1 MTPEDKLFLKELL
14 IKLDISIEA
23 EHENAS
29 PQGLMLIFDFTE
41 EKRKADMLKALD
53 ILSKEDIPDELH
65 IMPARANG
73 KPAATIIKIT
83 EAMNKV
89 AINELTDL
97 KDKIINGTYPLASID
112 SYGDRV
118 IDNNDLINILDE
130 KIKKLVE
137 VKL

>member
-1 MTPEDKLFLKELL
+1 MTTEDKLFLKELL

-23 EHENAS
+23 EHEKAS
-29 PQGLMLIFDFTE
+29 SQGLMLIFDFTE

-53 ILSKEDIPDELH
+53 ILSKEDIPDELY

-73 KPAATIIKIT
+73 KPTATIIKIK

-97 KDKIINGTYPLASID
+97 KDKIINGTYPLAS
-112 SYGDRV
+112 
-118 IDNNDLINILDE
+118 NDLINIIDE

>member
-1 MTPEDKLFLKELL
+1 MTTEDKLFLKELL

-23 EHENAS
+23 EHEKAS
-29 PQGLMLIFDFTE
+29 SQGLMLIFDFTE

-53 ILSKEDIPDELH
+53 ILSEETPDELY

-73 KPAATIIKIT
+73 KPTATIIKIK

>member
-14 IKLDISIEA
+14 IKLDISIKA

-53 ILSKEDIPDELH
+53 ILNKEDVPDELY

-73 KPAATIIKIT
+73 KPTATIIKIK
-83 EAMNKV
+83 EAINKV